1 MSVVATIPMFI
12 VLMLIILLPFIVG
25 FFVYRDARQRNMNAI
40 LWAIVAALA
49 PAFIGLIVYLLVRGN
64 YMNLRCPQCNT
75 PVMETYVV
83 CPKCGAKL
91 RPSCPNCK
99 APVEPDWKV
108 CPRCT
113 TPLPEYQADIQTPVR
128 AKDRTGWKILL
139 VILLVPLL
147 LILLAIFGLMGLRGS
162 GSVSMQELN
171 RDEDFA
177 EMESLSQEDA
187 AEKVQEWLDSL
198 NQEGTR
204 AHALRYDYFN
214 GSNTEYYFLVYVPGG
229 GNSSHSG
236 LGQSTSI
243 LGTTVKLELEE
254 TGNDGTLFSILS
266 TAEKVPNLKITLG
279 GERIPCYVDTVDFN
293 PTVYYIVPQ
302 YDELD
307 PDATDFFMPE
317 RISVVQIVGN
327 SNVGVVEIQDDD
339 VAFDILVGID
349 SAPYLDLEHD
359 IYGKP
364 DGTGGYDFKDGFE
377 IRIEYQIHNELLSHA
392 DMITCLA
399 FEQDGSYYLIDDRP
413 DNGRIFR
420 QIDEAFYLELG
431 SLFEEL
437 S

>member
-1 MSVVATIPMFI
+1 MSSIATVPVMI
-12 VLMLIILLPFIVG
+12 VLVLIILLPFIVG

-40 LWAIVAALA
+40 LWAFVAALA

-64 YMNLRCPQCNT
+64 YMNLRCPQCST

-91 RPSCPNCK
+91 RPACPNCK
-99 APVEPDWKV
+99 TPVEPDWKV
-108 CPRCT
+108 CPKCT

-128 AKDRTGWKILL
+128 PKDRTGWKILL

-147 LILLAIFGLMGLRGS
+147 LILFAVFGLMGLKAG
-162 GSVSMQELN
+162 GSVSMQELS
-171 RDEDFA
+171 RDEYYA
-177 EMESLSQEDA
+177 EMESLSQGETI
-187 AEKVQEWLDSL
+187 EKVQEWLDGL

-204 AHALRYDYFN
+204 AHALRYDYYN
-214 GSNTEYYFLVYVPGG
+214 GSSTEYYFLVYVPGG
-229 GNSSHSG
+229 GDSTHSG

-243 LGTTVKLELEE
+243 FGTTLKLELEE
-254 TGNDGTLFSILS
+254 TGNDGTLFSIMS

-279 GERIPCYVDTVDFN
+279 GKRIPCYVDTVDFN

-307 PDATDFFMPE
+307 PDSADFFMPE
-317 RISVVQIVGN
+317 RISVVQIIGN
-327 SNVGVVEIQDDD
+327 SNVGVVEIQEND

-377 IRIEYQIHNELLSHA
+377 IRIEYQTHDELLSHA

-420 QIDEAFYLELG
+420 QIDEVFYHELE
-431 SLFEEL
+431 SLFEEP

>member
-1 MSVVATIPMFI
+1 MSTVATIPAMI
-12 VLMLIILLPFIVG
+12 VLVLIILLPFIVG

-40 LWAIVAALA
+40 LWAFVAALA

-64 YMNLRCPQCNT
+64 YMNLRCPQCST

-108 CPRCT
+108 CPKCT

-128 AKDRTGWKILL
+128 PKDRTGWKILL
-139 VILLVPLL
+139 VILLIPLL
-147 LILLAIFGLMGLRGS
+147 LILFAIFGLMGLRGS
-162 GSVSMQELN
+162 GSVSMQELS
-171 RDEDFA
+171 RDEYFA
-177 EMESLSQEDA
+177 EMEGLSQEEA
-187 AEKVQEWLDSL
+187 VEKVQEWLDGL
-198 NQEGTR
+198 NQEETR
-204 AHALRYDYFN
+204 AHALRYDYYN
-214 GSNTEYYFLVYVPGG
+214 GSNTEYYFLVYIPGG
-229 GNSSHSG
+229 GDSSHSG

-243 LGTTVKLELEE
+243 FGTTVKLELEE

-266 TAEKVPNLKITLG
+266 TAKNAPNLKITLDG
-279 GERIPCYVDTVDFN
+279 KRIPCNVDTVDFN

-302 YDELD
+302 YDARD
-307 PDATDFFMPE
+307 PDAADFFMPE

-327 SNVGVVEIQDDD
+327 SNMVFAEIQDDD
-339 VAFDILVGID
+339 MAFDILEGID

-377 IRIEYQIHNELLSHA
+377 IRIEYQTNDELLSHA

-420 QIDEAFYLELG
+420 QIEEELYQKLE
-431 SLFEEL
+431 SLFEEP

>member
-83 CPKCGAKL
+83 CPKCGTKL

-113 TPLPEYQADIQTPVR
+113 TPLSEYQADIQTPVR

-171 RDEDFA
+171 RDEYFA

-243 LGTTVKLELEE
+243 FGTTVKLELEE

>member
-171 RDEDFA
+171 RDEYFA

-243 LGTTVKLELEE
+243 FGTTVKLELEE

>member
-1 MSVVATIPMFI
+1 MSSIATVPVMI
-12 VLMLIILLPFIVG
+12 VLVLIILLPFIVG

-40 LWAIVAALA
+40 LWAFVAALA

-64 YMNLRCPQCNT
+64 YMNLRCPQCST

-91 RPSCPNCK
+91 RPACPNCK
-99 APVEPDWKV
+99 TPVEPDWKV
-108 CPRCT
+108 CPKCT

-128 AKDRTGWKILL
+128 PKDRTGWKILL

-147 LILLAIFGLMGLRGS
+147 LILFAVFGLMGLRGS
-162 GSVSMQELN
+162 GSVSMQELS
-171 RDEDFA
+171 RDEYYA
-177 EMESLSQEDA
+177 EMKGLSQEEA
-187 AEKVQEWLDSL
+187 VEKVQEWLDGL
-198 NQEGTR
+198 NQEETS
-204 AHALRYDYFN
+204 AHALRYDYYN
-214 GSNTEYYFLVYVPGG
+214 GSSTEYYFLVYVPGG
-229 GNSSHSG
+229 GNSSQSG

-243 LGTTVKLELEE
+243 FGTTVKLDLEE
-254 TGNDGTLFSILS
+254 TGNDGTLFSIMS
-266 TAEKVPNLKITLG
+266 TAENAPNLKITLDG
-279 GERIPCYVDTVDFN
+279 KRIPCNVDTVDFN

-327 SNVGVVEIQDDD
+327 SNVGVMEIQDDD

-349 SAPYLDLEHD
+349 SAPCLDLEHD

-377 IRIEYQIHNELLSHA
+377 IRIEYQIHDELLSHA

-399 FEQDGSYYLIDDRP
+399 LEQDGSYYLIDDRP
-413 DNGRIFR
+413 DNGRTIR
-420 QIDEAFYLELG
+420 EIDEAFYHELE
-431 SLFEEL
+431 SLFEEP

>member
-1 MSVVATIPMFI
+1 
-12 VLMLIILLPFIVG
+12 
-25 FFVYRDARQRNMNAI
+25 
-40 LWAIVAALA
+40 
-49 PAFIGLIVYLLVRGN
+49 
-64 YMNLRCPQCNT
+64 
-75 PVMETYVV
+75 METYVV

-113 TPLPEYQADIQTPVR
+113 TPLPEIQTDIQTPVR
-128 AKDRTGWKILL
+128 PKDRTGWKILL

-147 LILLAIFGLMGLRGS
+147 LILFAIFGLMGLRAG
-162 GSVSMQELN
+162 GSVSMQELS
-171 RDEDFA
+171 RDEYYA
-177 EMESLSQEDA
+177 EMKGLSQEGA
-187 AEKVQEWLDSL
+187 VEKVQEWLDGL
-198 NQEGTR
+198 NQEGTS
-204 AHALRYDYFN
+204 AHALRYDYYN
-214 GSNTEYYFLVYVPGG
+214 GSDTEYYFLVYVPGG

-236 LGQSTSI
+236 LSQSTSI
-243 LGTTVKLELEE
+243 FGTTVKLELEE

-266 TAEKVPNLKITLG
+266 TAENAPNLKITLDG
-279 GERIPCYVDTVDFN
+279 KRIPCNVDTVDFN
-293 PTVYYIVPQ
+293 PNVYYIVPQ

-307 PDATDFFMPE
+307 PDAADFFMPE

-359 IYGKP
+359 IYGNP
-364 DGTGGYDFKDGFE
+364 DGTGGYDFKNGFE
-377 IRIEYQIHNELLSHA
+377 IRIEYQTHDELLSHA

-413 DNGRIFR
+413 DNGRTIR
-420 QIDEAFYLELG
+420 QIDEAFYHELEA
-431 SLFEEL
+431 LFEEA